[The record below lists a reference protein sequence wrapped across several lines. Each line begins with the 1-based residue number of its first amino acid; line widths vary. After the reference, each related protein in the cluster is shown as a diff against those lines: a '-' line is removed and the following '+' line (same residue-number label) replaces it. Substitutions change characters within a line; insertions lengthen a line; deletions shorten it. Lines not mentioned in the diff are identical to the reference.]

1 MGVKTQKTQS
11 KGGCF
16 ADSATQYAGCA
27 LPFAGDAVFLAVTA
41 AVGSTECIA
50 INGLVRRA
58 THVFGTDLGPL

>member
-1 MGVKTQKTQS
+1 MNS
-11 KGGCF
+11 LF
-16 ADSATQYAGCA
+16 AGDDPREQVA
-27 LPFAGDAVFLAVTA
+27 LPKGDAVFVAVTS